1 MQINLQITYNDK
13 TKKSVTATAADLV
26 AFENHFD
33 LSVARLEQ
41 NIRLTY
47 VLFLAWSV
55 EKRTKASAL
64 DFEAWVESVE
74 EVELADAKK

>member
-1 MQINLQITYNDK
+1 MQINLQITYSGGNSK
-13 TKKSVTATAADLV
+13 PVTAIAADLV

-33 LSVARLEQ
+33 LSVAKLEQ

-55 EKRTKASAL
+55 EKRTKATELA
-64 DFEAWVESVE
+64 FEAWVETVE
-74 EVELADAKK
+74 SVELAEAKK

>member
-1 MQINLQITYNDK
+1 MQINLQVTYSDGNTKSIT
-13 TKKSVTATAADLV
+13 AIAADLV

-33 LSVARLEQ
+33 LSVAKLEQ

-55 EKRTKASAL
+55 EKRTKATELA
-64 DFEAWVESVE
+64 FEAWVETVDA
-74 EVELADAKK
+74 VELAEAKK

>member
-1 MQINLQITYNDK
+1 MQINLQITYSGGNA
-13 TKKSVTATAADLV
+13 KSVTAIAADLV

-33 LSVARLEQ
+33 LSVAKLEQ

-55 EKRTKASAL
+55 EKRTKATEL
-64 DFEAWVESVE
+64 GFDAWVETVESVE
-74 EVELADAKK
+74 LAEAKK